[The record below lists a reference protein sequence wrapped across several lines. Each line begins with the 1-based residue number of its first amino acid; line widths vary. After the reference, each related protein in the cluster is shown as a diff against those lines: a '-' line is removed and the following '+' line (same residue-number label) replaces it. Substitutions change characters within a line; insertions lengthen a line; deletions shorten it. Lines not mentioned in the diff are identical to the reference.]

1 MARARAHH
9 SCWRWSRLQVIGAG
23 LILSSL
29 LLGGAVEV
37 FAQGRSLTVTPYERK
52 FKIAIQPFVG
62 DSTSSNAVGARIASI
77 ISSDLDFTGIFQPLN
92 PDAFLED
99 PGKVMNINFDTW
111 RNVGAEAL
119 VKGSVVQEP
128 GGRIAV
134 EARIFDVYKGRR
146 VVGKRYR
153 ADARHA
159 RKMAHK
165 VANEIFKYFTGDE
178 GVFDSQ
184 IVYAGK
190 PNSQSKEIFVADFD
204 GSNRRQ
210 ISRNGSINNLP
221 KWSPGGN
228 LLCFISYKHGHP
240 TLYTIGRGS
249 SGARPLRVSSTIYKG
264 VWAPRGGDLLV
275 AGRVGAG
282 NTEIIRLS
290 RDGKVAK
297 KLTNH
302 PAIDSMPG
310 FSPDGSKL
318 AFVSDRTGTP
328 QLYLMNLDGSGQ
340 RRISFQG
347 GYNVNPEWSP
357 RGDRIAYAGMVGG
370 RFNIYTMK
378 PDGSDVVQLT
388 SGGTNEYP
396 SWSPN
401 GRQLAYQSGRGSS
414 SAIYVINANGSN
426 KRRIIGAPSGATAP
440 HWSGHIP

>member
-1 MARARAHH
+1 MRTSPLHYRSGIALALILAALIPLAVLARAP
-9 SCWRWSRLQVIGAG
+9 
-23 LILSSL
+23 
-29 LLGGAVEV
+29 EV
-37 FAQGRSLTVTPYERK
+37 LAQRKLEVTPYERK

-62 DSTSSNAVGARIASI
+62 NPAAAPGPRSDVARVV
-77 ISSDLDFTGIFQPLN
+77 SSDLDFTGIFQPLN
-92 PDAFLED
+92 PKSFLED
-99 PGKVMNINFDTW
+99 PGQTMNIDFETW
-111 RNVGAEAL
+111 RIIGAEAL
-119 VKGSVVQEP
+119 VKGKVTDEG

-134 EARIFDVYKGRR
+134 EARIYDVFKGRR

-153 ADARHA
+153 GDKRHA

-190 PNSQSKEIFVADFD
+190 PTSRAKEIFVADFD

-221 KWSPGGN
+221 KWDPKGSRIA
-228 LLCFISYKHGHP
+228 FISFKGGQP
-240 TLYTIGRGS
+240 TLYMIGRGKR
-249 SGARPLRVSSTIYKG
+249 GARAVRPSSTIYKG
-264 VWAPRGGDLLV
+264 VWSPGGTEMLV
-275 AGRVGAG
+275 AGRVGTG
-282 NTEIIRLS
+282 NTEILRLS
-290 RDGKVAK
+290 LDGRMAT

-302 PAIDSMPG
+302 PAIDSMPSWAPG
-310 FSPDGSKL
+310 GGKV

-328 QLYLMNLDGSGQ
+328 QIYTMNPDGSSQ
-340 RRISFQG
+340 KRISFQG

-357 RGDRIAYAGMVGG
+357 RGDRIAYAAMVGG
-370 RFNIYTMK
+370 RFNIMTMR

-388 SGGTNEYP
+388 SAGNSEYP

-401 GRQLAYQSGRGSS
+401 GRQLVFQAGRGAGA
-414 SAIYVINANGSN
+414 AIYVINANGSN
-426 KRRIIGAPSGATAP
+426 LKRIIEAPAGATAP